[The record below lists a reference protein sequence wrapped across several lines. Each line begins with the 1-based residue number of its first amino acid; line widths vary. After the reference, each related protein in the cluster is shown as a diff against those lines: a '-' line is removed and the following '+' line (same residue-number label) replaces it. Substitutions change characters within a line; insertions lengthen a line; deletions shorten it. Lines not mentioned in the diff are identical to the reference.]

1 MRRIHL
7 LRVAEEAEV
16 YRPLLVAAGE
26 AGLRVGW
33 LELQAPPPPP
43 PTLSGALAA
52 GSERAV
58 AVGESWT
65 LAARARKGPAR
76 LRELLRQQFLGCTL
90 VLVRGEADAPL
101 LVAADDGMWHV
112 TIPGGSERRYGTD
125 QLAAALRE
133 PRPFAPAEPV
143 T

>member
-1 MRRIHL
+1 MRCAMGASRAAAAASGWRRGRPMRRHSGSGEPPACSTTEGRELRRIHL
-7 LRVAEEAEV
+7 LRVAEEAHV
-16 YRPLLVAAGE
+16 FQPLLAAAVD

-43 PTLSGALAA
+43 EGLRDALAA

-90 VLVRGEADAPL
+90 
-101 LVAADDGMWHV
+101 
-112 TIPGGSERRYGTD
+112 
-125 QLAAALRE
+125 
-133 PRPFAPAEPV
+133 
-143 T
+143 